1 MQLTKVGLHGFRG
14 LDCEVPIGTPISL
27 LAGPNNSGKTTT
39 IDAIRSVTFGFN
51 EQRPGRYIS
60 PNDFPHDAN
69 GRRIANELS
78 IELFFDRLTLGDK
91 GRMLTRLTPNESPD
105 TAKIG
110 IRATISDTEQVY
122 TQFFGGDLANAD
134 VELFARSAVRHV
146 YLPPLRDAARDLRPG
161 RSSRLRDLVIAFSA
175 LDGGDDKKVESI
187 MQAANH
193 QLRGVE
199 AVNKAAHAMS
209 SQLDS
214 LTGVGPYQQKT
225 DLNFS
230 DPSYFKILSTLQAKI
245 GADTPLDLD
254 ENGLGFNNLLY
265 MSVLLSVLENTG
277 DDLLNLLLIEEPEAH
292 LHPQLQALLMDHIE
306 RASNSELQV
315 ALTTHSPQL
324 ASGATIDQITVL
336 GRDRS
341 TMKPA
346 HLKEAPLDVR
356 QRNYLRRF
364 LDVTKSSLLFS
375 RGVILVEGIAEQLL
389 IPEIAKRSKHEL
401 NARGITVVNVS
412 GLGFANFTPLFGEG
426 GLEIPC
432 AILTDRD
439 PESTDGLELDGDTE
453 DSQNE
458 DVDGSATP
466 GIAETSTASS
476 DRECTSTPSGSAA
489 SISIAQLATDN
500 VHVFI
505 GEKTLEWDIAATES
519 GANRPTL
526 IESLKPVRRNTALRL
541 DRSTLKGNDWAD
553 DFLKSI
559 ERHKGPFA
567 QSLATTLS
575 AEDKHF
581 SVPAYIKDAIRWVC
595 EASALSVDTGQDPSS
610 DDGRSNP

>member
-1 MQLTKVGLHGFRG
+1 MQLIKVGLHGFRG

-27 LAGPNNSGKTTT
+27 LAGPNNSGKTTI

-60 PNDFPHDAN
+60 PNDFPHDTN
-69 GRRIANELS
+69 GRRVADELS
-78 IELFFDRLTLGDK
+78 IELFFDWLTLEDK
-91 GRMLTRLTPNESPD
+91 GRMLTCLTPNDSPD

-122 TQFFGGDLANAD
+122 TQFFGGDLANTD
-134 VELFARSAVRHV
+134 VELFARSAVRHI

-175 LDGGDDKKVESI
+175 LDGGDSEDVESI
-187 MQAANH
+187 MQTANH
-193 QLRGVE
+193 QLRSVD
-199 AVNKAAHAMS
+199 AVKKAAKAMS

-214 LTGVGPYQQKT
+214 LTGTGPYQQKT

-230 DPSYFKILSTLQAKI
+230 DPSYLKILSTLQAKI
-245 GADTPLDLD
+245 GASTPLDLD

-265 MSVLLSVLENTG
+265 MSVLLSVLENTA
-277 DDLLNLLLIEEPEAH
+277 DDPLSLLLIEEPEAH

-306 RASNSELQV
+306 RASNSKLQV

-341 TMKPA
+341 SMKPA
-346 HLKEAPLDVR
+346 HLKDARLDVR

-389 IPEIAKRSKHEL
+389 IPEIAKRTKLEL

-439 PESTDGLELDGDTE
+439 PESTDSAGLGEDTE
-453 DSQNE
+453 DLRTDRDGTAAPGTTE
-458 DVDGSATP
+458 DSATYSNSEAAP
-466 GIAETSTASS
+466 A
-476 DRECTSTPSGSAA
+476 PKGSAA
-489 SISIAQLATDN
+489 SISIAQLATRN
-500 VHVFI
+500 IHVFI
-505 GEKTLEWDIAATES
+505 GQKTLEWDIAATES

-526 IESLKPVRRNTALRL
+526 IESLKPVRRNTAINLGN
-541 DRSTLKGNDWAD
+541 STLEGDEWAD
-553 DFLKSI
+553 AFLKSV

-567 QSLATTLS
+567 QSLAATLS
-575 AEDKHF
+575 VQKKNF
-581 SVPAYIKDAIRWVC
+581 SVPPYIEDAIRWVC
-595 EASALSVDTGQDPSS
+595 EASALGAETEQSPSS
-610 DDGRSNP
+610 DEGRSTP